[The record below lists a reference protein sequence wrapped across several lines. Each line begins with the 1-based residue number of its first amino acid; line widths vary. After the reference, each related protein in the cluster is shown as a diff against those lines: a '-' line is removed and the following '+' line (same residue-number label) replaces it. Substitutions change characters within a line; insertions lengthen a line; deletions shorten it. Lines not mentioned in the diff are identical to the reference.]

1 MCHKSKGHLIP
12 ALQDMSP
19 QVVIHISTPAQ
30 ILLEALWQETRA
42 GPSLYSIA
50 RDIFELV
57 PSCLKDDS
65 QVWVLFNCS
74 LEYYLLGG
82 GSERAVLSS
91 GCPVVPPHAA
101 TDWLVW
107 RNCTGGGCHLSE
119 EAKVQRPAWRGSQVY
134 SLGMIAGRLLVSS
147 TSVKSIWNGIGL
159 LCAITTTG
167 LLFPIK
173 IYLECS
179 YMFVLYMLL
188 GLKLP
193 FW

>member
-1 MCHKSKGHLIP
+1 MTSELESVCPTFVGACLE
-12 ALQDMSP
+12 A
-19 QVVIHISTPAQ
+19 QVVNSPTS
-30 ILLEALWQETRA
+30 EALWQETRA

-101 TDWLVW
+101 TD
-107 RNCTGGGCHLSE
+107 
-119 EAKVQRPAWRGSQVY
+119 
-134 SLGMIAGRLLVSS
+134 
-147 TSVKSIWNGIGL
+147 
-159 LCAITTTG
+159 
-167 LLFPIK
+167 
-173 IYLECS
+173 
-179 YMFVLYMLL
+179 
-188 GLKLP
+188 
-193 FW
+193 